1 MVDNKKRCS
10 WINQDSLMIKYHD
23 NEWGTQVHNDKKL
36 FEFLLLESFQAG
48 LSWKIIL
55 NKRDFFK
62 KAFDGFDYKKIA
74 KYTAKDI
81 KRLLTDAGIVRN
93 HLKIEST
100 IVNAKLFIE
109 LQKEFGSFS
118 KYVWQFVNGKP
129 IVNKFKKL
137 SDIQATSLESDI
149 LSKDL
154 KKRGFKFVGSVIIYS
169 FMQAVGLVN
178 DHVVDCYRY
187 KILNK

>member
-23 NEWGTQVHNDKKL
+23 NEWGTPVYNDKKL

>member
-23 NEWGTQVHNDKKL
+23 NEWGTPVHNDKKL